1 MLIKDILMVA
11 VIAIIGSFVMFF
23 IGEITGNTIFPGG
36 TFEKGIINQDNYELT
51 KIIVTPS
58 VVNLGE
64 SVEIKVI
71 PGDYGAYKTVYVYEK
86 GSLFESEIDR
96 LKLDCNGF
104 KCTKENGIVK
114 EKYRPENYFGRGD
127 FYVKIKDG
135 SNELVKADFKII

>member
-11 VIAIIGSFVMFF
+11 VIALIGSFVMFF

-36 TFEKGIINQDNYELT
+36 TLEKGIINQDKYELT
-51 KIIVTPS
+51 KIIITPS

-64 SVEIKVI
+64 SIEIEVI
-71 PGDYGAYKTVYVYEK
+71 PGDYGAYKTIYVYEK

-96 LKLDCNGF
+96 LKLDCIGF

-114 EKYRPENYFGRGD
+114 EKYRPENYFGRGE
-127 FYVKIKDG
+127 FYIKIKDG